1 MTENPRF
8 RKFALP
14 DLDDSQES
22 YAKWTAN
29 PVVSAIKSALTTLGR
44 RDQGL
49 REQLLSLVSGYPK
62 SWLQNHLGVG
72 RVLVNNAIDL
82 ASSVGPG
89 MHPAVVKKLE
99 RDRRTR
105 KKEEFLLKW
114 MERKENSESSPEIRR
129 DHSGQLMQQTTT
141 YRVINQYNGYKKYCS
156 DSTKDGF
163 PHYSRAHFYLRNKE
177 MGLIDSKS
185 VAGRVLQVSVRIVIA
200 TVPRLGRAWRCVSS

>member
-1 MTENPRF
+1 LSRPAFVDRLLKSNEVNSSKEIFPRKGEFGQLSSSNQDNTVHVISEIAIKVAQLLLPQDADAGASALLCRMTENPRF

-89 MHPAVVKKLE
+89 MHPAVVKNWSEIGEPE
-99 RDRRTR
+99 RRRSF
-105 KKEEFLLKW
+105 FL
-114 MERKENSESSPEIRR
+114 
-129 DHSGQLMQQTTT
+129 SG
-141 YRVINQYNGYKKYCS
+141 
-156 DSTKDGF
+156 
-163 PHYSRAHFYLRNKE
+163 
-177 MGLIDSKS
+177 
-185 VAGRVLQVSVRIVIA
+185 
-200 TVPRLGRAWRCVSS
+200 W